1 MKKELIMSPL
11 VETVP
16 GMSEIPLDIIFSLS
30 PMDINVNKD
39 MPRWRKELGDVREL
53 AESIKNKGQIHPILI
68 DRGNNLVCG
77 GRRLAACITAGI
89 QVKAAYTDQIDPLVL
104 RELELEENLRR
115 KAFTPGEEVL
125 AVQEL
130 HNLKTAQHGAA
141 VSGRQG
147 GWTLDQTAALVG
159 KTRGSVI
166 NDLQLAEAVN
176 QFPELG
182 KATKKNAIA
191 KAMKGMERLQ
201 QSIAGI
207 NKHEAALSNNV
218 ERYKIYHGD
227 SIPYMK
233 KLESGSIDVLLT
245 DPMYGIDAHK
255 TAIGVG
261 GVTGGLTSAGFAID
275 DSADPALM
283 FLRTLAT
290 ESSRFCSDKAH
301 GYVFVGPE
309 FFSFVRQLFVDAG
322 WLAYVKPIIWLK
334 ASSGQCNVPHA
345 WPSSCYEMAIYI
357 RKQASRLTK
366 EGQPDWIDC
375 PAVNPALKTHP
386 YEKPV
391 GLIRNLLERVCYPGQ
406 TMYDPC
412 MGSGASVEAGLEQK
426 MFVIA
431 GDVDMNAY
439 SAAISR
445 VSKL

>member
-1 MKKELIMSPL
+1 MSHLVEEIPGVSVIPLDVIFTMSPL
-11 VETVP
+11 
-16 GMSEIPLDIIFSLS
+16 DIK
-30 PMDINVNKD
+30 VNKD
-39 MPRWRKELGDVREL
+39 LPRWRKEMGDVREL
-53 AESIKNKGQIHPILI
+53 AESIKTKGQIHPVLL
-68 DRGNNLVCG
+68 DRDNNLVCG
-77 GRRLAACITAGI
+77 GRRMAACITAGI
-89 QVKAAYTDQIDPLVL
+89 SVKAAYTDQVDPLVL

-130 HNLKTAQHGAA
+130 HNLKVAQHGVAC
-141 VSGRQG
+141 SGKQG

-166 NDLQLAEAVN
+166 NDLQLAQAVLA
-176 QFPELG
+176 FPELG

-201 QSIAGI
+201 ESIAGI
-207 NKHEAALSNNV
+207 NKHTAAMEANV

-233 KLESGSIDVLLT
+233 KLESGSIDVLFT
-245 DPMYGIDAHK
+245 DPMYGINADK

-275 DSADPALM
+275 DSADPALA

-290 ESSRFCSDKAH
+290 ESSRFCSPMAH
-301 GYVFVGPE
+301 GYIFVGPE

-322 WLAYVKPIIWLK
+322 WQAYIKPIIWIK
-334 ASSGQCNVPHA
+334 AGSGQCNVPYA
-345 WPSSCYEMAIYI
+345 WPASCYEMAIYV
-357 RKQASRLTK
+357 RKKDSKLVK
-366 EGQPDWIDC
+366 EGQPDWLEC
-375 PAVNPALKTHP
+375 QAVNPTVKTHP

-431 GDVDMNAY
+431 GDMDMNAY
-439 SAAISR
+439 SSAISR
-445 VSKL
+445 ISKL

>member
-1 MKKELIMSPL
+1 MSSVKL
-11 VETVP
+11 VEDMP
-16 GMSEIPLDIIFSLS
+16 GVTKIPLDKIFTLM
-30 PMDINVNKD
+30 PLEVKVNKD
-39 MPRWRKELGDVREL
+39 LPRWRREMGDVREL
-53 AESIKNKGQIHPILI
+53 AESIKNKGQIHPILL
-68 DRGNNLVCG
+68 DRDNNLVCG

-89 QVKAAYTDQIDPLVL
+89 AVKAAYTDQIDPLVL

-130 HNLKTAQHGAA
+130 HNLKVKQHGAA
-141 VSGRQG
+141 TSGKQG

-166 NDLQLAEAVN
+166 SDLQLAEAVN

-201 QSIAGI
+201 ESIAGI
-207 NKHEAALSNNV
+207 HKHEAAIKANV
-218 ERYKIYHGD
+218 DRYKLYNGD

-233 KLESGSIDVLLT
+233 GLKNGSIDILFT
-245 DPMYGIDAHK
+245 DPMYGINADK

-261 GVTGGLTSAGFAID
+261 GVTGGTTSAGFTLD
-275 DSADPALM
+275 DSADPALR
-283 FLRTLAT
+283 FLKTLAI
-290 ESSRFCSDKAH
+290 ESARFTTDKAH
-301 GYVFVGPE
+301 GYIFVGPE
-309 FFSFVRQLFVDAG
+309 FFSLVRQMFVDAG
-322 WLAYVKPIIWLK
+322 WLAYVKPIIWIK

-357 RKQASRLTK
+357 RKQNSKLVK
-366 EGQPDWIDC
+366 EGQPDWLEC
-375 PAVNPALKTHP
+375 PAVNPAVKTHP

-391 GLIRNLLERVCYPGQ
+391 GLIRNLLERCCYPGQ

-412 MGSGASVEAGLEQK
+412 MGSGASVEAGLQQK

-431 GDVDMNAY
+431 GDLSMEAY
-439 SAAISR
+439 SQAIAR
-445 VSKL
+445 ASKL